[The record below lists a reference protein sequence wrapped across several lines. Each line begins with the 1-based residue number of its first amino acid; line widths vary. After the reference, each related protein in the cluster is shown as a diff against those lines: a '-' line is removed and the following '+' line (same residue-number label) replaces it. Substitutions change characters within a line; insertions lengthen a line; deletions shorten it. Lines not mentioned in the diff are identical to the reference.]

1 MIRRIILIFLSHL
14 IVALSVLL
22 FARTSPQPPASATL
36 ISTPNLIPIT
46 LTAYSPCPTQTQGH
60 PREMASGKFATDTAL
75 REMWYAAV
83 SRDLKRR
90 LHLSWGDSIFLEFIV
105 EDLMAASFDGK
116 PITNT
121 IDLFVP
127 IEKMAND
134 IGRQTWRRII
144 IVKQSAP

>member
-1 MIRRIILIFLSHL
+1 MIRIVLIFLSHL

-22 FARTSPQPPASATL
+22 FARTSPQSPVSATL

-46 LTAYSPCPTQTQGH
+46 LTAYSPCPTQTEGH
-60 PREMASGKFATDTAL
+60 PRQMASGKYATDATL
-75 REMWYAAV
+75 QEMWYAAV
-83 SRDLKRR
+83 SRDLKKY
-90 LHLSWGDSIFLEFIV
+90 LEWGDSIFLEFIV
-105 EDLMAASFDGK
+105 EDLMAPSFDGK

-127 IEKMAND
+127 TEEMAND

-144 IVKQSAP
+144 IVKQPAP